1 MYRFG
6 RDVYL
11 YNVVCRCTV
20 ADGSCIWVLNLV
32 LQVGGGEI
40 EGVSMQTKHCS
51 TSYSVCLVAIFS
63 FVNDVMLLNHFLS
76 CQNFFWWVICLF
88 VLWKKMLTFFFKDV
102 HIQIL
107 FFKLLMIYNDILLAH
122 NQVLLLFLS
131 VTLYTSIL
139 CSYLPLYVKGLC
151 PAYKGLNPCKITKII
166 SMHQLDWGDAH
177 VLFILFIRAI
187 DNFL

>member
-1 MYRFG
+1 MFSSRWFMHLGVKSGTTG
-6 RDVYL
+6 RRWWNRRGIYANKALFYIILCVS
-11 YNVVCRCTV
+11 CR
-20 ADGSCIWVLNLV
+20 
-32 LQVGGGEI
+32 
-40 EGVSMQTKHCS
+40 
-51 TSYSVCLVAIFS
+51 
-63 FVNDVMLLNHFLS
+63 HFLLCEWCHAFKS
-76 CQNFFWWVICLF
+76 FFKLSELLMMGNLFICIIEES
-88 VLWKKMLTFFFKDV
+88 VDFFFKDV

-122 NQVLLLFLS
+122 NKVLLLFLS

-177 VLFILFIRAI
+177 VLFIRAI

>member
-1 MYRFG
+1 MYSSRWFMHLGVKSGTTG
-6 RDVYL
+6 RRWWNRRGIYANKALFYIVL
-11 YNVVCRCTV
+11 CVSCR
-20 ADGSCIWVLNLV
+20 
-32 LQVGGGEI
+32 
-40 EGVSMQTKHCS
+40 H
-51 TSYSVCLVAIFS
+51 F
-63 FVNDVMLLNHFLS
+63 LLCEWCHAFKSFLS

-122 NQVLLLFLS
+122 NKVLLLFLS

-177 VLFILFIRAI
+177 VLFIRAI

>member
-1 MYRFG
+1 MYRFS

-63 FVNDVMLLNHFLS
+63 FVNDVMLLNHF
-76 CQNFFWWVICLF
+76 
-88 VLWKKMLTFFFKDV
+88 
-102 HIQIL
+102 
-107 FFKLLMIYNDILLAH
+107 
-122 NQVLLLFLS
+122 
-131 VTLYTSIL
+131 
-139 CSYLPLYVKGLC
+139 
-151 PAYKGLNPCKITKII
+151 
-166 SMHQLDWGDAH
+166 
-177 VLFILFIRAI
+177 
-187 DNFL
+187 